1 MTTKTTNV
9 ETPLPMVTAQPL
21 PSNAVIPWNVAVM
34 CLDGIY
40 GNPISRSWIGK
51 LWGSQYER
59 MIARPLKEV
68 ERFARATSRIQ
79 PRWTFIPFNDPHGY
93 SGPTARGEYW
103 LYWNVL
109 PQKWIDLI
117 PADSDSVLC
126 LYKLGAGG
134 IYREPLQVGS
144 TWHLNQGIVIPGGK
158 RVVFSS
164 IPVDDADFTVNP
176 PRFPWNTNEPFQG
189 FNDHRGQIATHE
201 CLVNAVSG
209 TLENAPYC
217 PPCHRL
223 DGVPGAPAWEYEKG
237 RIQQIDAACYQVLG
251 NNED

>member
-1 MTTKTTNV
+1 M
-9 ETPLPMVTAQPL
+9 ASIQPP
-21 PSNAVIPWNVAVM
+21 PSSAVIPWNVAVL

-40 GNPISRSWIGK
+40 GNAISRSFIGK
-51 LWGSQYER
+51 FFDSQYTR
-59 MIARPLKEV
+59 MVAKPLKEV

-93 SGPTARGEYW
+93 NGPYSDGSYN

-109 PQKWIDLI
+109 PQKWIDQI
-117 PADSDSVLC
+117 PADSDSVFV
-126 LYKLGAGG
+126 LYKLDTGG
-134 IYREPLQVGS
+134 VKRQPFQVGS
-144 TWHLNQGIVIPGGK
+144 TWHLRDGIVIPGGK
-158 RVVFSS
+158 RVIFSS
-164 IPVDDADFTVNP
+164 TAVDDADFSVNP

-201 CLVNAVSG
+201 ALVNAVSG

-223 DGVPGAPAWEYEKG
+223 DGVPGAPAWEYESG
-237 RIQQIDAACYQVLG
+237 RMAQIDAACYQKIVD
-251 NNED
+251 NS